1 MYDITIQY
9 KQSNKGVFNNY
20 GFSTEQINDKSQFSY
35 KFINDRLFVL
45 GKSHQNL
52 TYKDYYEDN
61 LHLVLINGIILAR
74 NKTGKLYFNAV
85 DIIDLLNTHI
95 FDYDQCKGNFTLFVY
110 NKESQVLEIYTDHFA
125 LRPMY
130 FGVKDSSVFISNN
143 LNILKSV
150 DDTIDEMTIFEKI
163 LFTYPITNQTYLKR
177 FKLLEAGKHYHIVNS
192 VIKEESLF
200 NLQELIFNNTTQKF
214 KYSKFNEIFNFNVRQ
229 RAKLDKKPLVTLT
242 GGFDGRAIAASM
254 KRQNLDFHSFSFGR
268 KGGENTKIPLKFC
281 ASLNIS
287 YEPVCLNEDYEL
299 NYSHFAYK
307 AIEQSDGLSPFE
319 RANYSY
325 AYTRLRD
332 SSSIL
337 LSGLIGGEILGIL
350 YLKTDYFNKT
360 YYDWIY
366 DDKKIE
372 LIRALESK
380 GMKQF
385 IANNKI
391 YEIENE
397 LIDRIQN
404 RRVLIKNIKKQKN
417 GYLFYLYDL
426 ISLGFRRFYG
436 GQMHQ
441 ERSNYENLLPFF
453 DLDILEYLFSSNFVE
468 RYKHSFSNNRIYKFL
483 SRKPQSK
490 LIQYNYP
497 LLAQKKVDRGFP
509 PKYLLNPLFYPLAYF
524 LFSQR
529 QKKPKVEEFISNQWS
544 EIFYKTVLNKKF
556 NPNDLF
562 KEKEIV
568 SFMKNYKPVNY
579 NKEFN
584 NLLSVAIWSDK
595 N

>member
-9 KQSNKGVFNNY
+9 KQSNQGTFNNY
-20 GFSTEQINDKSQFSY
+20 GFTTEQINDKTRFSY
-35 KFINDRLFVL
+35 KFIDDRLFVL

-74 NKTGKLYFNAV
+74 NKTGKLHFNAA
-85 DIIDLLNTHI
+85 DIIDLLNTHT

-150 DDTIDEMTIFEKI
+150 DNTIDETTIFEKI

-177 FKLLEAGKHYHIVNS
+177 FKLLEPGKHYHLVNS
-192 VIKEESLF
+192 SIKEACLF
-200 NLQELIFNNTTQKF
+200 NLQELIFNNTTQNF

-242 GGFDGRAIAASM
+242 GGFDGRTVVASM
-254 KRQNLDFHSFSFGR
+254 KEQNIDFHSFSFGR
-268 KGGENTKIPLKFC
+268 KGGENTEIPLKFC

-287 YEPVCLNEDYEL
+287 YEPVYLNEDYER
-299 NYSHFAYK
+299 NYSRYAHM

-332 SSSIL
+332 SSPIL

-366 DDKKIE
+366 DNKQINFIKT
-372 LIRALESK
+372 LEQK
-380 GMKQF
+380 NIKQF
-385 IANNKI
+385 VADNVIDK
-391 YEIENE
+391 IENE
-397 LIDRIQN
+397 LIERIQK
-404 RRVLIKNIKKQKN
+404 RKDLIKNIKKQKD

-453 DLDILEYLFSSNFVE
+453 DLDILEYLFSTNFIK
-468 RYKHSFSNNRIYKFL
+468 RYKHSFSNNKIYKFL

-509 PKYLLNPLFYPLAYF
+509 PKYLLNPLFYPLAYY
-524 LFSQR
+524 LFKQR
-529 QKKPKVEEFISNQWS
+529 QKNLKGEEFISNQWS
-544 EIFYKTVLNKKF
+544 EIFYKTLLNEKNNF
-556 NPNDLF
+556 IDLF

-568 SFMKNYKPVNY
+568 SFMKNYKPENY
-579 NKEFN
+579 NQEFN
-584 NLLSVAIWSDK
+584 KLLSVAIWSDK
-595 N
+595 K